1 MTIDDCIHKLDFSIG
16 AYQKLIDENVAN
28 GEVVGTGV
36 RGTWTASTPLNKAY
50 SNMIEALQIAKDTL
64 RKHQMMQSDYE
75 NRLKADMAAMLDE
88 IQLQAEENIENIYEK
103 DEDDLL
109 QLAQHNAFA
118 DCFEQY
124 NDLIQEKIN
133 ALKA

>member
-1 MTIDDCIHKLDFSIG
+1 MGMTIEDCIHKLDFIIG

-64 RKHQMMQSDYE
+64 RKHQMMQADYE
-75 NRLKADMAAMLDE
+75 NRLKADMAAMLTE
-88 IQLQAEENIENIYEK
+88 IQLEIEEKFNDRPFSYNHHQRTEFYRDI
-103 DEDDLL
+103 DEV
-109 QLAQHNAFA
+109 
-118 DCFEQY
+118 
-124 NDLIQEKIN
+124 IQQKIN
-133 ALKA
+133 SLKEAKDG